1 MFLQPDM
8 IPAAPTP
15 LQQPL
20 AHRWQTHWRQA
31 VRDPRELLT
40 LLGLEAQAA
49 QFSDAAAQQFPLRV
63 PRSFIARMRHGDPA
77 DPLLRQ
83 VLPVLNEERIVPG
96 FGLDAVGDHAA
107 RSGHGV
113 IQKYNG
119 RALLIA
125 TGSCAVNCRHC
136 FRRHYP

>member
-1 MFLQPDM
+1 M

-15 LQQPL
+15 LQQGEPQ
-20 AHRWQTHWRQA
+20 RWQALWRDA
-31 VRDPRELLT
+31 VRDPRQLLAM
-40 LLGLEAQAA
+40 LGLDALADGLSE
-49 QFSDAAAQQFPLRV
+49 AAARQFPLRV
-63 PRSFIARMRHGDPA
+63 PRGFVARMRPGDPH

-83 VLPVLNEERIVPG
+83 VLPVLDEDRVVAG
-96 FGLDAVGDHAA
+96 FGLDAVGDAAA

-125 TGSCAVNCRHC
+125 TGSCAVNCR
-136 FRRHYP
+136 